1 MLGRAIRDKFPECI
15 FETFEINRVKLGQFQ
30 NFRKSKNRPKETCD
44 YLLITSNQQTFCIE
58 TNIF

>member
-15 FETFEINRVKLGQFQ
+15 FETFEITRVKLGQFQ
-30 NFRKSKNRPKETCD
+30 NFQKSKNRD